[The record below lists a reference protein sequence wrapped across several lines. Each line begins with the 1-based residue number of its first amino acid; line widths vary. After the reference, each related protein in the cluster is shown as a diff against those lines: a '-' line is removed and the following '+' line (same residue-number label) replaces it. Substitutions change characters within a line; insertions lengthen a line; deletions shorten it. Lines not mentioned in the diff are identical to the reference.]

1 MPSYEETI
9 DQIDELFSY
18 ELDRLNTK
26 SVAFQLYNSK
36 RSFNALKKGFLKTQL
51 DAISE
56 SEIAVT
62 DFIKNV
68 KGTMKTLEKE
78 ANTEEEYTDLSNIYW
93 KQLLDEVDQDLT
105 AAIESVRGF
114 NDWRDEYEL
123 LSKLKKVQEDLN
135 QLELDIKEAY
145 EKLQRPVVLFV
156 FGDD

>member
-1 MPSYEETI
+1 VPSYEETI

-36 RSFNALKKGFLKTQL
+36 RSFNTLKKGFLKTQL
-51 DAISE
+51 AAISE
-56 SEIAVT
+56 SEAAVI

-68 KGTMKTLEKE
+68 KSTMKTLEKE
-78 ANTEEEYTDLSNIYW
+78 ANTEEEYADLSNIYW

-105 AAIESVRGF
+105 YAIESVRGF
-114 NDWRDEYEL
+114 SDWRDEYEL
-123 LSKLKKVQEDLN
+123 LSKLRKVQEDLS

-156 FGDD
+156 FGDN